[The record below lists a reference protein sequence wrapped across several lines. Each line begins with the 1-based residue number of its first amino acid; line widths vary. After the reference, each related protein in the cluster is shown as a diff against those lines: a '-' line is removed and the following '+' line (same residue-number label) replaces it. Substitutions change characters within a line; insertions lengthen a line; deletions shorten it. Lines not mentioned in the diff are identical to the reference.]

1 MAFQNFGLSRA
12 WLDNCRK
19 SPASEDPSTSNM
31 VNEPKHCWN
40 LNDSTFII
48 FIDKCEGNWVGK
60 KSLLLIC
67 KILRLFVN
75 CQLFSGLLKS
85 IIYLEHFQK
94 TETIIGYVFWK
105 LQTPK
110 IGFI

>member
-12 WLDNCRK
+12 WLDNCLK

-75 CQLFSGLLKS
+75 TLTANFFLD
-85 IIYLEHFQK
+85 
-94 TETIIGYVFWK
+94 FWN
-105 LQTPK
+105 L
-110 IGFI
+110 

>member
-75 CQLFSGLLKS
+75 TLSAVAKYSLPNRDNLTQAIQMQLS
-85 IIYLEHFQK
+85 QK
-94 TETIIGYVFWK
+94 EKAFY
-105 LQTPK
+105 
-110 IGFI
+110 